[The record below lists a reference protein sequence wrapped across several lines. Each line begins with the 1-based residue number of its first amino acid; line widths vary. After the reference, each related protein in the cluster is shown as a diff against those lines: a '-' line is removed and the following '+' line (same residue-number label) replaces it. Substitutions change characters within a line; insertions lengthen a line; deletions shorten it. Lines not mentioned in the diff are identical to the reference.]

1 MYATIPEDAEAKQP
15 KNQAPGPV
23 RRGYGL
29 VVAVCVG
36 VIIGTLGTIAFVGG
50 PEAPSRAAMELDQ
63 DLVDAL
69 PTPTRDPAAARCYAK
84 RYQDV
89 ERKLCPSGR
98 YQPSCAEKM
107 RGHYVAHGAEEGRV
121 YGCSGE
127 RDSFKPTA

>member
-1 MYATIPEDAEAKQP
+1 MKIYATIPEDEAKAAKQP

-63 DLVDAL
+63 DLVEDCK
-69 PTPTRDPAAARCYAK
+69 AAR
-84 RYQDV
+84 
-89 ERKLCPSGR
+89 ESW
-98 YQPSCAEKM
+98 
-107 RGHYVAHGAEEGRV
+107 
-121 YGCSGE
+121 E
-127 RDSFKPTA
+127 RDRESWKIYCGIVLEDK

>member
-63 DLVDAL
+63 DLVDDDRPAI
-69 PTPTRDPAAARCYAK
+69 PPRQDVTRNGIKMSNGNSAPAADTSRAARK
-84 RYQDV
+84 R
-89 ERKLCPSGR
+89 
-98 YQPSCAEKM
+98 CA
-107 RGHYVAHGAEEGRV
+107 GI
-121 YGCSGE
+121 
-127 RDSFKPTA
+127 T